1 MDLEIS
7 RSVMRSFAVAVCGLT
22 LAASLPVSAAAA
34 ESANASIIEWY
45 LIDLPP
51 VQIATGSLRGKGYTD
66 RMRWRLI
73 AGLPNYRHRLKI
85 ANVQRIIADI
95 KTKPNICNPAFLRN
109 PEREQFMEFGEAT
122 HAQFSNGAVVLR
134 QRLNS
139 LERFITP
146 EGSLRLD
153 SMLEGGGLLAVQ
165 SGRSYGAPL
174 DALAEKA
181 RQSGNLVVLSSS
193 RPVEAKL
200 GLLEKG
206 RVDAAFLYPIE
217 LELTLRQTGQQ
228 NLYEFLPI
236 AGNGAYTLNYLACS
250 KSPLGRQVIEETRP
264 VIARERD
271 GFFAGAYREWL
282 PGSNLKMHA
291 SFHQAAFGQPLGG
304 APLSKADQLLDDAI
318 AACLLEGGV
327 WYRRAC
333 EANVERSVD

>member
-1 MDLEIS
+1 MTGI
-7 RSVMRSFAVAVCGLT
+7 VMAVACGLM
-22 LAASLPVSAAAA
+22 LAPAGQAATQTTEAP
-34 ESANASIIEWY
+34 IIEWY

-66 RMRWRLI
+66 RIRWRLI
-73 AGLPNYRHRLKI
+73 ASLSNYRHRLKI
-85 ANVQRIIADI
+85 ANVQRIVADI

-146 EGSLRLD
+146 DGSLRLD
-153 SMLEGGGLLAVQ
+153 AMLDAGGLLAVQ

-181 RQSGNLVVLSSS
+181 RQANNLVVLSST

-217 LELTLRQTGQQ
+217 LELTLRHTGQQ
-228 NLYEFLPI
+228 NLYEFLPVV
-236 AGNGAYTLNYLACS
+236 GNGSYTLNYLACS
-250 KSPLGRQVIEETRP
+250 KSPLGKQVIEEANSI
-264 VIARERD
+264 VLRERD
-271 GFFAGAYREWL
+271 GFFASAYREWL
-282 PGSNLKMHA
+282 PASNLKMHSA
-291 SFHQAAFGQPLGG
+291 YHLSAFNQPLSNT
-304 APLSKADQLLDDAI
+304 PSSKSEQLLDDAI

-333 EANVERSVD
+333 DSTPERSAE